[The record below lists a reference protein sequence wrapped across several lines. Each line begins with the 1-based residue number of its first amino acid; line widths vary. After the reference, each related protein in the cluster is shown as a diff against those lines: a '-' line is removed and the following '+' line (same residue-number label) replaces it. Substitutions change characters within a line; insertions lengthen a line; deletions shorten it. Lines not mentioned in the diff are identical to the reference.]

1 MLDCKHA
8 SRLVSQSMDRRLSMR
23 ERLGLWLHLLICD
36 ACSQFSRQIALLRQ
50 AVRQWSARVEN
61 DVRVGLST
69 DARRRIA
76 AAVKSKTRSLDEAR
90 QNPDQN
96 FTD

>member
-23 ERLGLWLHLLICD
+23 ERLGLWLHLLLCD
-36 ACSQFSRQIALLRQ
+36 ACTRFSRQIALLRQ
-50 AVRQWSARVEN
+50 AIRQWSARIEN
-61 DVRVGLST
+61 DARLVLST

-76 AAVKSKTRSLDEAR
+76 AAVELKTRSLDEAR